1 MSGHISGWVDMKDAS
16 LLRGGDPKNS
26 CGDLCRTIDAMAC
39 VLRSNACIQQG
50 STQLCEWIE

>member
-1 MSGHISGWVDMKDAS
+1 MSGHSIGWVDMKDAS
-16 LLRGGDPKNS
+16 LFRGGDPKNS
-26 CGDLCRTIDAMAC
+26 CGDLCRNIDAMAF